1 MSRLLL
7 VRHGEASAGFGSDRD
22 PGLSVEGHAQ
32 ADAVAE
38 QLAERGPLALV
49 TSPLRRCRETAA
61 PLAARWS
68 TDAIVEAGIA
78 EVAAPSD
85 DLDERARW
93 LRGALAGSWADLEP
107 GPRRWRN
114 DTLETVRSLGRA
126 HPDGAVMSTGS
137 TTPPE
142 DDGIEDSA
150 APLIEHLAELRSR
163 LIKSIVAFLIGMVI
177 SFAFWNP
184 IFNFLTDPLCGALAA
199 RGQECDL
206 ILIKLQEGFFVA
218 VRISLLGG
226 FVLAFPI
233 IAAQMWRFV
242 APGLYRSEKSAFLPF
257 LIASPMM
264 FFLGASFAFYIVTP
278 LAFDFFLLFQQ
289 PGSLL
294 DQATGEMNP
303 LAQAGVTFQGSVNE
317 YLTLTTRFII
327 AFGLCFQLPV
337 LLTLMGKAGLVSSQ
351 GLADVRKYAVV
362 AILGLAAVVTPPDVI
377 TQIILFTAV
386 YGLYEISIFL
396 VRRVEKKRDEAL
408 REEGLLDDEEAG
420 A

>member
-126 HPDGAVMSTGS
+126 HPDGAVLVTHFIVVNAVIGEAVSDDRVMVRRLDNGS
-137 TTPPE
+137 ITE
-142 DDGIEDSA
+142 LDVDDDGS
-150 APLIEHLAELRSR
+150 LR
-163 LIKSIVAFLIGMVI
+163 LV
-177 SFAFWNP
+177 
-184 IFNFLTDPLCGALAA
+184 T
-199 RGQECDL
+199 
-206 ILIKLQEGFFVA
+206 
-218 VRISLLGG
+218 GG
-226 FVLAFPI
+226 
-233 IAAQMWRFV
+233 
-242 APGLYRSEKSAFLPF
+242 E
-257 LIASPMM
+257 
-264 FFLGASFAFYIVTP
+264 
-278 LAFDFFLLFQQ
+278 
-289 PGSLL
+289 
-294 DQATGEMNP
+294 TGE
-303 LAQAGVTFQGSVNE
+303 S
-317 YLTLTTRFII
+317 
-327 AFGLCFQLPV
+327 
-337 LLTLMGKAGLVSSQ
+337 
-351 GLADVRKYAVV
+351 
-362 AILGLAAVVTPPDVI
+362 
-377 TQIILFTAV
+377 
-386 YGLYEISIFL
+386 
-396 VRRVEKKRDEAL
+396 RVW
-408 REEGLLDDEEAG
+408 
-420 A
+420 